1 MSNNPLD
8 NIFLKSP
15 SGKIT
20 EELDNINNIELF
32 FLFINNDKIEDKQK
46 EIVIKNLT
54 SKIKVNR
61 YISEFFSI
69 YKNKSIYIYL
79 FDLYTKNNTTKE
91 LKEAI
96 IFLIEELLSNIQ
108 TGKDIYE
115 YIFQKLAQIY
125 RGEIPAIEN
134 NIYDY
139 LKLLNTLF
147 SDIDSKQ
154 PKNYIACSG

>member
-32 FLFINNDKIEDKQK
+32 FLFINNDKIEDKEK
-46 EIVIKNLT
+46 EIVIKDLA

-79 FDLYTKNNTTKE
+79 FDLYTKNSTTKE

-134 NIYDY
+134 NIYD
-139 LKLLNTLF
+139 LVEIVNFLLILVNCL
-147 SDIDSKQ
+147 
-154 PKNYIACSG
+154 